1 MIPDAIELW
10 WTKGRSH
17 FVDGTFKCYHKSYK
31 VSRISGLAQ
40 LG

>member
-10 WTKGRSH
+10 LTKGRSH
-17 FVDGTFKCYHKSYK
+17 FVDGTFKCYYKSYQL
-31 VSRISGLAQ
+31 SSISGFAQ